1 MNLHRSPLFPVALIA
16 TVALSL
22 IQAISCT
29 PDNDP
34 EPNPPDASFT
44 YTSTRNFPV
53 NIQFVNT
60 STSSAPG
67 PSTFAWDFGD
77 GSFLNTTGSVN
88 PLHAYTAAGAYL
100 IKLIQTQSDGVK
112 DTVIMALN
120 LNPTGP
126 SGSSSRSTTASF
138 LYSITN
144 NSFTTTFTNNTLN
157 AESYLWE
164 FGDGTTST
172 SAGSTVTKSYTA
184 PGTYH
189 AKLTATGPGGVD
201 TCSAT
206 LVF

>member
-1 MNLHRSPLFPVALIA
+1 MTLHRSPLYLFAFITIAALFLVQA
-16 TVALSL
+16 T
-22 IQAISCT
+22 SCT
-29 PDNDP
+29 PDNTPDA
-34 EPNPPDASFT
+34 NPPDASFT

-53 NIQFVNT
+53 NVQFVNT

-88 PLHAYTAAGAYL
+88 PLHAYVAAGAYL

-112 DTVIMALN
+112 DTVILAIN
-120 LNPTGP
+120 LSPTGP

-144 NSFTTTFTNNTLN
+144 NSFTTTFTNSTLN

-172 SAGSTVTKSYTA
+172 SASSTLTKSYTA

-201 TCSAT
+201 TCST
-206 LVF
+206 SLVF